1 MIPTS
6 LYFIIFNLMLSCK
19 FMKTYVIVDGGAA
32 IAKNS
37 SYYQTDD
44 LEFKFNVRKVFNI
57 KTRENENIETDARSA
72 KNSYVSDYV
81 SEFVAKVKGGLPQ
94 AQRIAK
100 KFDLKLVK
108 KVIWTD

>member
-1 MIPTS
+1 
-6 LYFIIFNLMLSCK
+6 
-19 FMKTYVIVDGGAA
+19 MKTYVIVDGGAA
-32 IAKNS
+32 NIAKNS

-57 KTRENENIETDARSA
+57 KTRENEIETDARSA
-72 KNSYVSDYV
+72 KNNYVNDV

-108 KVIWTD
+108 KVIWADNFF

>member
-1 MIPTS
+1 
-6 LYFIIFNLMLSCK
+6 
-19 FMKTYVIVDGGAA
+19 MKTYVIVDEGAA

-57 KTRENENIETDARSA
+57 KTRENEIETDARSA

-81 SEFVAKVKGGLPQ
+81 SEFVAKVKGGLSQ

-108 KVIWTD
+108 KVI

>member
-1 MIPTS
+1 
-6 LYFIIFNLMLSCK
+6 
-19 FMKTYVIVDGGAA
+19 MKTYVIVDGGAA

-81 SEFVAKVKGGLPQ
+81 SEFVAKVKGGLSQ

-108 KVIWTD
+108 KVI